1 MQNADNNG
9 SLENIGEIIDSV
21 LSNPDSAAKLRETA
35 RQIGLDIPGDIF
47 PSQSNASQT
56 SSEHSP
62 DKYRN
67 NTDTLSALAP
77 ALGRLAP
84 LLGKLNEEDDMTR
97 LLHALRPYLS
107 GARLKRAEEADR
119 IVSIMRV
126 LPLLRQTGE
135 NR

>member
-1 MQNADNNG
+1 MQNEDNHG
-9 SLENIGEIIDSV
+9 GVENISEIIDSV

-35 RQIGLDIPGDIF
+35 RQLGLDISGDVF
-47 PSQSNASQT
+47 PDQPRAAQTPSDDSQDKSSKASGI
-56 SSEHSP
+56 
-62 DKYRN
+62 
-67 NTDTLSALAP
+67 SAIAP
-77 ALGRLAP
+77 ALGKLAP

-126 LPLLRQTGE
+126 LPLLRQSGE
-135 NR
+135 N